1 MYILAVFGILAF
13 AGVAIL
19 VSQSLKPKTARAWL
33 IALVATTL
41 AWVAMLFLRLYL
53 PTNLTILSWE
63 AGELF
68 NSKLTLTLDYHNWPY
83 AISLLTICMAA
94 IFTDTTQTNNPSAP
108 LRWVGS
114 ITIALINLVGL
125 LAGDP
130 LTLAIAW
137 ALVDI
142 IELLYMINLQLN
154 FENNQVVA
162 TSFAIR
168 LLSLFALLL
177 ATAVGWHDQPGFSLH
192 AIPSNANW
200 VFLLAVSLRLG
211 ILPLKL
217 PFLNADELRQGMA
230 VLLRFAPAASAL
242 ALLTHLSSIPQT
254 LPPVWLLTL
263 RVVTALA
270 MLYSALMFA
279 TRPEKFASRPYWLVA
294 LSSFAVQCALQG
306 NPLASRA
313 WGLALL
319 LSGALLYLFDPPIRR
334 IRFLP
339 LVGIVGLVGLPYTL
353 TASGWE
359 GLIGAGFSFRS
370 FIFIFSHA
378 LLLIG
383 YLRYALESNIAITA
397 LEKHARIT
405 FPTGLVLI
413 LQTILILNITGWP
426 GVLTLGLWVA
436 PVISLLL
443 VCLSVFAF
451 FKLGLKVPF
460 TNLEQRL
467 PFYRIAHAVL
477 TGIQSFFS
485 LDWVYTAGSF
495 LGKQIG
501 KVTNLVTELVEG
513 EGGILW
519 SLVFLIALTTLFI
532 AGVKL
537 P

>member
-1 MYILAVFGILAF
+1 M
-13 AGVAIL
+13 
-19 VSQSLKPKTARAWL
+19 
-33 IALVATTL
+33 
-41 AWVAMLFLRLYL
+41 
-53 PTNLTILSWE
+53 
-63 AGELF
+63 
-68 NSKLTLTLDYHNWPY
+68 
-83 AISLLTICMAA
+83 
-94 IFTDTTQTNNPSAP
+94 
-108 LRWVGS
+108 
-114 ITIALINLVGL
+114 
-125 LAGDP
+125 
-130 LTLAIAW
+130 
-137 ALVDI
+137 
-142 IELLYMINLQLN
+142 
-154 FENNQVVA
+154 
-162 TSFAIR
+162 
-168 LLSLFALLL
+168 
-177 ATAVGWHDQPGFSLH
+177 
-192 AIPSNANW
+192 
-200 VFLLAVSLRLG
+200 
-211 ILPLKL
+211 
-217 PFLNADELRQGMA
+217 
-230 VLLRFAPAASAL
+230 
-242 ALLTHLSSIPQT
+242 
-254 LPPVWLLTL
+254 
-263 RVVTALA
+263 
-270 MLYSALMFA
+270 
-279 TRPEKFASRPYWLVA
+279 
-294 LSSFAVQCALQG
+294 
-306 NPLASRA
+306 
-313 WGLALL
+313 
-319 LSGALLYLFDPPIRR
+319 
-334 IRFLP
+334 
-339 LVGIVGLVGLPYTL
+339 
-353 TASGWE
+353 
-359 GLIGAGFSFRS
+359 
-370 FIFIFSHA
+370 
-378 LLLIG
+378 LLIG